1 MGTET
6 ILEQLSRT
14 LPMFVDGMVITTAVI
29 AIVVIVLVMAEA
41 IPTGQ

>member
-14 LPMFVDGMVITTAVI
+14 LPMFVDGMVVTIAVT
-29 AIVVIVLVMAEA
+29 AIVVIVLAMAET